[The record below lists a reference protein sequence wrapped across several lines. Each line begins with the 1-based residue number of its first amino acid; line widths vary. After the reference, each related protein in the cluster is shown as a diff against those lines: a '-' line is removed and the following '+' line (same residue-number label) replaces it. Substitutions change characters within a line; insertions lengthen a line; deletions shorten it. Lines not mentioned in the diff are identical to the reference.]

1 MKTNNLKGSIILITA
16 AFIWGMAFVAQSSAA
31 NKIPSFT
38 INFLRSYIGAAF
50 LFLYITFRDIKKK
63 IPLFP
68 KEKKDR
74 KKLFIGGL
82 VCGIALWIASNL
94 QQFGIGVYPDGV
106 ASEARA
112 GFLTAL
118 YVILVPIASVFFKK
132 KIHPIVWIAVIMAL
146 IGVYLLCMSGG
157 ISGIYTGD
165 ILLLTCAIGFTVH
178 IVTID
183 TLGKGLDG
191 VKLSILQFF
200 VCGTISIFFMLFLEY
215 DKVSFNNILNA
226 AIPVLYLGIM
236 SSGIAYTLQII
247 GQKYANPAIASI
259 AMSLESVFAALGGWL
274 VAGNGLMK
282 REIIGCA
289 VMFSAIIIAQLSDIT
304 FKKKEKVQ

>member
-31 NKIPSFT
+31 DKIPSFT
-38 INFLRSYIGAAF
+38 ISFLRSYIGAAF
-50 LFLYITFRDIKKK
+50 LLVFIILRDAKKK

-68 KEKKDR
+68 KEKSDR
-74 KKLFIGGL
+74 KKLFLGGI
-82 VCGIALWIASNL
+82 VCGLALWVASNL
-94 QQFGIGVYPDGV
+94 QQFGIGSYPVGV

-118 YVILVPIASVFFKK
+118 YVILVPITSVFFKK
-132 KIHPIVWIAVIMAL
+132 KIHLIVWIAVLMAL
-146 IGVYLLCMSGG
+146 AGVYMLCMSDGLGG
-157 ISGIYTGD
+157 IYLGD

-191 VKLSILQFF
+191 VKLSMLQFF
-200 VCGTISIFFMLFLEY
+200 VCGTVSLLFMLITER
-215 DKVSFNNILNA
+215 DAVSLKSILNA
-226 AIPVLYLGIM
+226 AMPVLYLGIM
-236 SSGIAYTLQII
+236 SSGIAYTLQIV

-274 VAGNGLMK
+274 IAGNGLNA

-289 VMFSAIIIAQLSDIT
+289 VMFAAIIIAQLSDIT